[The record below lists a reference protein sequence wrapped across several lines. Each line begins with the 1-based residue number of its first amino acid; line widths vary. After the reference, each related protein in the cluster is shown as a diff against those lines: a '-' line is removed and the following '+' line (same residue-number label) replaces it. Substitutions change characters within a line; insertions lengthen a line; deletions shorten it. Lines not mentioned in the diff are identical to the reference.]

1 MRGSMAAA
9 ALSEPRSA
17 GALQSLTV
25 RPSTS
30 RTRFALYPAAEENQ
44 LLGRLCGRNSQTSV
58 TVVHWYKGGQHKQ
71 THNEP

>member
-30 RTRFALYPAAEENQ
+30 RTRFALYPAVEENQ
-44 LLGRLCGRNSQTSV
+44 PLGL

-71 THNEP
+71 TQNEP